1 MARLTVRRAHMQLQ
15 CTSQHS
21 FLPVWTDAQLCD
33 KPANSVFLVNQLRG
47 AAPCMQPPGV
57 NTRGKMVLCLENSR
71 MGSSTSEWLC
81 IAGARTTI
89 ANAAYS
95 FLHPWTQKGNMA
107 VRLKK
112 LHESAQARYEKSR
125 DGLVTSVAQ
134 QQPVLTGQLSSTSSS
149 MSHM

>member
-1 MARLTVRRAHMQLQ
+1 M
-15 CTSQHS
+15 
-21 FLPVWTDAQLCD
+21 
-33 KPANSVFLVNQLRG
+33 NQLRG
-47 AAPCMQPPGV
+47 AAPLSHLPGV
-57 NTRGKMVLCLENSR
+57 STQGNMVLLTFELMHRKQHIRMAVHCRCLHYDCQC
-71 MGSSTSEWLC
+71 STSEWLC

-134 QQPVLTGQLSSTSSS
+134 QQPVLTGQLPSTSGSIL
-149 MSHM
+149 HVW

>member
-1 MARLTVRRAHMQLQ
+1 
-15 CTSQHS
+15 
-21 FLPVWTDAQLCD
+21 
-33 KPANSVFLVNQLRG
+33 
-47 AAPCMQPPGV
+47 MQPPGV
-57 NTRGKMVLCLENSR
+57 NTWRNMVLSR
-71 MGSSTSEWLC
+71 VNHVWEAAHQNGCALQVLALQSPMQHIRMALPLPMQHIRMPVHRRCSHYHCQCSTSEWLC

-134 QQPVLTGQLSSTSSS
+134 QQPVLTGQLPSTSSS
-149 MSHM
+149 IPHM

>member
-1 MARLTVRRAHMQLQ
+1 VAYKTAA
-15 CTSQHS
+15 C
-21 FLPVWTDAQLCD
+21 FWW
-33 KPANSVFLVNQLRG
+33 NQFSG
-47 AAPCMQPPGV
+47 AAPFTQPPGV
-57 NTRGKMVLCLENSR
+57 STQGNMVICLVNSYT
-71 MGSSTSEWLC
+71 GSSTSEWLC
-81 IAGARTTI
+81 IVGARTTI

-134 QQPVLTGQLSSTSSS
+134 QQPVLTGELPQHFKQCNTHVIHGQESCGCEVAV
-149 MSHM
+149 